1 LHVGDRQIGFIY
13 MPIASPEIESAV
25 NLDSL
30 RLKVYL
36 EFLNGSITKSA
47 DVTPLTIS
55 DSRQSIIFFLGSDAP
70 VASAVLHGMS
80 THRADIL
87 SNQESKVQVLYVHA
101 RLY

>member
-1 LHVGDRQIGFIY
+1 

-47 DVTPLTIS
+47 NVIPPTIS
-55 DSRQSIIFFLGSDAP
+55 DSRQPIIFSWDPMLQ
-70 VASAVLHGMS
+70 LHRQFCM
-80 THRADIL
+80 ACLLI
-87 SNQESKVQVLYVHA
+87 EPIY
-101 RLY
+101 